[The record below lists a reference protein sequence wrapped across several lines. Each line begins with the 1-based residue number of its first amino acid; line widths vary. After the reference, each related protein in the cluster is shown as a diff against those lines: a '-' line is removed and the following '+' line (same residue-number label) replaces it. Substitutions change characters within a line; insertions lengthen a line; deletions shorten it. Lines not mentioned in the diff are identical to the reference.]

1 MKMAIKNN
9 LYFSSLFSE
18 ELNLLANNVQT
29 TKTFK
34 LYEIKNS
41 PLFYVDDYS
50 DVYSIIP
57 LFNVSTVEGID
68 KDGKKIKHLNITSS
82 NPNDIVSDR
91 GIVCEKNSSTKL
103 VFK

>member
-1 MKMAIKNN
+1 MAVKNN

-18 ELNLLANNVQT
+18 ELNLLANNVQK

-34 LYEIKNS
+34 LQEIKNS

-50 DVYSIIP
+50 HVYSIIP
-57 LFNVSTVEGID
+57 LFNVSMIEGID
-68 KDGKKIKHLNITSS
+68 EKGKKVKHLNIISS

-91 GIVCEKNSSTKL
+91 GIVCEKNSSTKIT
-103 VFK
+103 FK